1 MKKRIVLLLIV
12 SLISITGC
20 AEKETSNTKIEVS
33 EIDSEEE
40 ATAEKEQLTEEKETI
55 DEEQTLENVSKETE
69 ETEDEPENVQTNENL
84 SKELFKELKDLEFYF
99 SSGAGAWRTV
109 LYINEDGTF
118 NGEFSDGEMGS
129 VGEEYPNGT
138 CYLSYFDGEL
148 GVPVKKN
155 AYTYSVPVKGITYRE
170 QPGVEEII
178 DGVLYHYSTAY
189 GIDNTTELLIYTPG
203 VPIEELP
210 QGYRDW
216 IWMALENPDAAELPF
231 YGIYNEKEETGFF
244 SYKVRKKFDSL
255 MDDTKYWSDFLKT
268 SLTNE
273 EMNQLELNEKSK
285 ELYQTWD
292 DALNVIWK
300 ELKCIMPKADFD
312 KLLEEQRLWIKEKED
327 AINKA
332 AAEVAGG
339 SMEPMVRNL
348 TAAEYTE
355 KRVYELMEIYKQQ

>member
-1 MKKRIVLLLIV
+1 
-12 SLISITGC
+12 
-20 AEKETSNTKIEVS
+20 
-33 EIDSEEE
+33 
-40 ATAEKEQLTEEKETI
+40 
-55 DEEQTLENVSKETE
+55 
-69 ETEDEPENVQTNENL
+69 
-84 SKELFKELKDLEFYF
+84 
-99 SSGAGAWRTV
+99 
-109 LYINEDGTF
+109 
-118 NGEFSDGEMGS
+118 
-129 VGEEYPNGT
+129 
-138 CYLSYFDGEL
+138 
-148 GVPVKKN
+148 
-155 AYTYSVPVKGITYRE
+155 VKGITYRE

-203 VPIEELP
+203 APIEELP